1 MPANLNATDE
11 ARFQEALEL
20 DGAGK
25 FAAAVTILKNLAA
38 DCEDPRVFAAYG
50 FCLQH
55 LKHWKESIPVFE
67 RALALKP
74 HYCEGEARLML
85 ADSLFEAGRKKEAIA
100 QWRLVAKRE
109 PEYPSY
115 ERVPDEA
122 KAMLAKYDA

>member
-1 MPANLNATDE
+1 MPANLNSTDE
-11 ARFQEALEL
+11 AKLQEAMEL

-25 FAAAVTILKNLAA
+25 SAVAVKILKSLAENC
-38 DCEDPRVFAAYG
+38 DDPRVFAAYG

-55 LKHWKESIPVFE
+55 LKHWKESIPLFE

-74 HYCEGEARLML
+74 HYCEGEVRLML
-85 ADSLFEAGRKKEAIA
+85 ADSLFEVGRKSEAIA
-100 QWRLVAKRE
+100 QWQLLAKRE

-122 KAMLAKYDA
+122 KALLAKHHA